1 MTTRQQIIDE
11 ARTWLNVRWVHQGR
25 SRAGVDCIG
34 IVIKVAHALD
44 IFTFDTFDYSRQPDP
59 NRLREL
65 IGEHMDKIMINDAR
79 IGDVLLMRFEREPQ
93 HVAFVTDAGI
103 LHAYAQVRRVVEHG
117 FDDIWRSRVVGAY
130 RYRGL
135 ED

>member
-25 SRAGVDCIG
+25 SRAGIDCIG
-34 IVIKVAHALD
+34 IVIKVAHALG
-44 IFTFDTFDYSRQPDP
+44 IFAFDTFDYSRQPDP

-65 IGEHMDKIMINDAR
+65 LGEHMEKIAIDEAR
-79 IGDVLLMRFEREPQ
+79 IGDILLMRFEREPQ
-93 HVAFVTDAGI
+93 HVAIVSDIGMI
-103 LHAYAQVRRVVEHG
+103 HAYAQARRVVEHRL
-117 FDDIWRSRVVGAY
+117 DSLWKSRVVGAY
-130 RYRGL
+130 RYKGL